1 MTISKKAA
9 RSSDPVT
16 HYAQSVVAGRAIACK
31 LVVKACQRHL
41 DDIDHAAERG
51 LVWRPDI
58 ARHKLRFFPDY
69 LRHSK
74 GELAGKPLT
83 LEPWEEFCIGSLFG
97 WFRVGGLRRFKTG
110 YLEIAKKNG
119 KSTIGAGIG
128 LIGLVADFEPGAEVY
143 ATATKR
149 DQARIVFSEAQR
161 MVKAS
166 PALSKSVSNR
176 TLNLAVEETGS
187 KFEPLSSDEK
197 TADGLNPSM
206 VIVDELHRHKSRALR
221 NLMESG
227 QVSRRQP
234 MMVIITT
241 AGDENPTSAYAVEHD
256 YAIKILDRVF
266 PRDDY
271 FTFITT
277 IDDRDKWDDPKE
289 LAKAN
294 PNLGVSVKLSAL
306 MELVAKAQELP
317 ADKADFL
324 RYHCN
329 VRQSD
334 ATKYIDMDLWR
345 ANGGPPFDPAGLA
358 GRVCY
363 AGLDLSSR
371 IDLSSLV
378 LLFPPIAGEILW
390 RVLPY
395 FWMPADTI
403 PRREKEDR
411 VPFARWVEMH
421 WIEATPGNVIDYK
434 EIENAVLEARA
445 LYDLRSLAY
454 DPWNATQLATNLQDA
469 GVPVFE
475 FVQGLRSYTAP
486 TKELEV
492 MLLQKKLD
500 HGGNEV
506 LGWNASNL
514 AVQRDKNENRMPH
527 KTHSTGRIDG
537 MTALIMAIGRSMADD
552 TGPSIY
558 DTLARQG

>member
-306 MELVAKAQELP
+306 MELVAKAQKSP

-403 PRREKEDR
+403 PRREKKIACR
-411 VPFARWVEMH
+411 SRAGSRCTGSRRHPATSSTTRKSKTPCSRRARSMTCARLPMIRGTRPSSRPICKMPACRCSNSCRACAPTPRRPRNSKSCCCRRSSITAATRCSAGTPPTSPF
-421 WIEATPGNVIDYK
+421 
-434 EIENAVLEARA
+434 
-445 LYDLRSLAY
+445 
-454 DPWNATQLATNLQDA
+454 NATRT
-469 GVPVFE
+469 
-475 FVQGLRSYTAP
+475 RTACRTRRTRP
-486 TKELEV
+486 
-492 MLLQKKLD
+492 
-500 HGGNEV
+500 
-506 LGWNASNL
+506 A
-514 AVQRDKNENRMPH
+514 A
-527 KTHSTGRIDG
+527 
-537 MTALIMAIGRSMADD
+537 SMA
-552 TGPSIY
+552 
-558 DTLARQG
+558 